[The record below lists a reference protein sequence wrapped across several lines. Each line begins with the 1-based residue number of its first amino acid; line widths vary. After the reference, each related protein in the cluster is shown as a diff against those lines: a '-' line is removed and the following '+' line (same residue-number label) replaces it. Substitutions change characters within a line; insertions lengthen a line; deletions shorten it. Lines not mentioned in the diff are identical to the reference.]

1 MKTERVILSFIAV
14 IVGLIAAGAAFY
26 FYQMTKEIPDKD
38 KAINLVP
45 KSSVSPTP
53 DSANLL
59 TIDSPKEEEVTNKKT
74 ITVSGNT
81 RNDATVMVSTE
92 DVDEIIE
99 PADNG
104 NFSVNVSIPSGTT
117 IIYITAIFPN
127 GEEQTVTKTV
137 TYSTE
142 EF

>member
-1 MKTERVILSFIAV
+1 MKAERVILSFVAIL
-14 IVGLIAAGAAFY
+14 VGLIAAGAAFY
-26 FYQMTKEIPDKD
+26 FYQSTKVIPDKD
-38 KAINLVP
+38 QAIALVP
-45 KSSVSPTP
+45 KTSVSPTP
-53 DSANLL
+53 DNANLL

-74 ITVSGNT
+74 ITVSGKT
-81 RNDATVMVSTE
+81 RSDATVIVSTE
-92 DVDEIIE
+92 DVDEVIE
-99 PADNG
+99 PAGNG

-127 GEEQTVTKTV
+127 GEEQTLTKTV